1 MKTFK
6 EYVNEKELTEAD
18 TSPAIVKAG
27 NKLAA
32 QNPRIIPGMT
42 DLKNVKIA
50 MRQPV
55 VKSLAAKGEDP
66 GAIGSYLAGPQVAKQ
81 AGIATTNDIQ
91 S

>member
-1 MKTFK
+1 MKSFK
-6 EYVNEKELTEAD
+6 DYVAERELNEAE
-18 TSPAIVKAG
+18 TSPAVVKAG
-27 NKLAA
+27 NKLAS
-32 QNPRIIPGMT
+32 QNPKIIPGMT

-50 MRQPV
+50 MKQPV

-81 AGIATTNDIQ
+81 AGLNATYDQ

>member
-1 MKTFK
+1 MKTFR
-6 EYVNEKELTEAD
+6 EYVAEQELAEAE
-18 TSPAIVKAG
+18 TSPAIVKTG

-32 QNPRIIPGMT
+32 QNPKIIPGMT
-42 DLKNVKIA
+42 DMKNVKIA
-50 MRQPV
+50 MKQPA

-81 AGIATTNDIQ
+81 AGLSTSYD